1 MTYTTP
7 LRQKLALGIDDVK
20 QEGKLAR
27 LLDDLKDRILTPVPG
42 DIAWHMAEAELAA
55 PEALAADWQAWP
67 AFGPRSVWS
76 RKQGHTWFAARVTVP
91 AAAAGQTFVLRFTS
105 QWQERPGSTD
115 PQCLAWIDGQI
126 AQAIDGNHNELVIAR
141 EAVTGASVVLH
152 VDAFT
157 FFDRPL
163 TGFTVEYLVRD
174 PQIEALY
181 WDLATPFE
189 VARRLH
195 QTDPRRHQIFNRVDA
210 ALRALDRRGKGLTA
224 ELMASLPAAQEIAAG
239 IYALVDTEVQPV
251 ITAFGHTHVD
261 IAWLWR
267 VLHTREKGGRSFA
280 TALTMMAE
288 YPQFIFMYNQ
298 AVLYHFIKQ
307 DYPVLWQGIKDA
319 VRRGQL
325 DIEGAMWVE
334 PDANIVSGESMV
346 RQIMMGRRFHQTE
359 FGVTPTCVWLPD
371 TFGYSAN
378 MPQILA
384 KSGLG
389 YFLTSKLSWND
400 TDRHPYDT
408 FFWRGID
415 GTETKAHLITAQ
427 NFESDEI
434 FTTYNSD
441 MSVSQVMGSW
451 KRYEPKA
458 AHDELVLAYGWGD
471 GGGGPTREMVER
483 ATRLERGIP
492 GAPRLRL
499 EGLAPFLA
507 RLGAKMT
514 RDAGRFP
521 RWNGELYLQYHR
533 GTLTTVAR
541 NKRNNRLAERAMRE
555 LEWMLAL
562 ADVTAG
568 RPCPHD
574 LLDRMWKV
582 VLINQFHDILPGTS
596 IPEVYADSDS
606 EYDALFAEIEGG
618 NGPLLGAAHQL
629 GGGDGAAR
637 LHNFTSQPRDG
648 DLVILPDAA
657 SGRMLVTGG
666 RAEPVQRLTQA
677 DGTSALAAPVHGLGP
692 HGWIGATLAPPAAA
706 RDPQGGLTVTPDR
719 LENDHIVLTLDT
731 AGEITSFIDR
741 ASGRD
746 LIARGQTANRLVAY
760 EDKSMNWDAWDIDWY
775 FEEQF
780 WPLSGSPAA
789 ITVVETGPHRAALR
803 IERRY
808 RASTIVQVVSLE
820 RGARMVTF
828 DTFMD
833 WHEQQEVLK
842 AVFPLDMNVSEVRS
856 EIQFGHVTRP
866 THRNTTWDRARFE
879 ASMHRWID
887 MSEPDFGAALINDCK
902 YAYDAHEQ
910 TIRLTLVRGTV
921 HPHPQADQG
930 EHRLRYALMLHD
942 GLRDLDRVHHAAEA
956 LNNPVRLIG
965 TPGTG
970 GAAAAFSL
978 VACDA
983 PNVAI
988 ETVKK
993 AEDDTGLILRL
1004 FEHSNRRA
1012 SARLTFGIPV
1022 AAVYRVSLMEEGA
1035 EPVPLAADG
1044 SVTLGLCPF
1053 EIATLR
1059 VIPSGG
1065 AVHG

>member
-1 MTYTTP
+1 MIINTP
-7 LRQKLALGIDDVK
+7 LKQKLALGIDDLK

-27 LLDDLKDRILTPVPG
+27 LLDDLKERILTPVPG
-42 DIAWHMAEAELAA
+42 GIAWHVHEAEIA
-55 PEALAADWQAWP
+55 PEAALAADWESWP

-76 RKQGHTWFAARVTVP
+76 KSQGHTWFAARITVP
-91 AAAAGQTFVLRFTS
+91 QEAAGKCFVLRFTS

-115 PQCLAWIDGQI
+115 PQCLAYLDGEI
-126 AQAIDGNHNELVIAR
+126 AQAIDGNHNEVVIAR
-141 EAVTGASVVLH
+141 DAAPGASVVLH

-163 TGFTVEYLVRD
+163 AGFTVEYLVRD
-174 PQIEALY
+174 PEIEALY

-210 ALRALDRRGKGLTA
+210 GLRALDRRGKGLTDG
-224 ELMASLPAAQEIAAG
+224 LMDSLPAAKAIAEE
-239 IYALVDTEVQPV
+239 IYALTDTEVQPT

-307 DYPVLWQGIKDA
+307 DYPVLWEGIKAA
-319 VRRGQL
+319 VKRGQL

-346 RQIMMGRRFHQTE
+346 RQIMMGRKFHQTE
-359 FGVTPTCVWLPD
+359 FGVTPKCVWLPD

-378 MPQILA
+378 MPQILD

-427 NFESDEI
+427 EFESDAV

-441 MSVSQVMGSW
+441 LSVSQVMGSW

-458 AHDELVLAYGWGD
+458 AHDELVLCYGWGD

-483 ATRLERGIP
+483 GTRLERGIP

-499 EGLAPFLA
+499 EGLRPFLD
-507 RLGAKMT
+507 RLGDKMG
-514 RDAGRFP
+514 AEPGRFP

-533 GTLTTVAR
+533 GTLTTIGR
-541 NKRNNRLAERAMRE
+541 NKRNNRTAERLMRE
-555 LEWMLAL
+555 VEWMAAL
-562 ADVTAG
+562 ADVTTGQPYPFEA
-568 RPCPHD
+568 
-574 LLDRMWKV
+574 LDRMWKV

-596 IPEVYADSDS
+596 IPEVYADSDA

-618 NGPLLGAAHQL
+618 NGPLQ
-629 GGGDGAAR
+629 GAAR
-637 LHNFTSQPRDG
+637 ALSRGGDAARLYNFTSQSRDG
-648 DLVILPDAA
+648 DLAALPADTAGTA
-657 SGRMLVTGG
+657 LVTAG
-666 RAEPVQRLTQA
+666 RAEPLQRLTAA
-677 DGTSALAAPVHGLGP
+677 DGSTSLAAPVHGLGP
-692 HGWIGATLAPPAAA
+692 HGWIGAALQADGATAPA
-706 RDPQGGLTVTPDR
+706 GGLAAEVGR
-719 LENDHIVLTLDT
+719 LENDHLAIRFD
-731 AGEITSFIDR
+731 AKGEI
-741 ASGRD
+741 ASILDKATGRE
-746 LIARGQTANRLVAY
+746 LIAPGQTANRLVAY

-780 WPLSGSPAA
+780 WPLSDSPV
-789 ITVVETGPHRAALR
+789 TVTVAETGPHRAALR

-808 RASTIVQVVSLE
+808 RASTIVQVVSLA
-820 RGARMVTF
+820 RGARMVEF
-828 DTFMD
+828 DTFID
-833 WHEQQEVLK
+833 WHEQQEVIK

-856 EIQFGHVTRP
+856 EIQFGHVTRA

-879 ASMHRWID
+879 ASMHRWLD

-902 YAYDAHEQ
+902 YGYDAHEQ
-910 TIRLTLVRGTV
+910 TLRLTLVRGTV

-930 EHRLRYALMLHD
+930 EHRIRYALYLHA
-942 GLRDLDRVHHAAEA
+942 GTRDLETVHHMAERF
-956 LNNPVRLIG
+956 NNPLRLIG
-965 TPGTG
+965 TPGPQAD
-970 GAAAAFSL
+970 AAGFSL
-978 VACDA
+978 VSCSAA
-983 PNVAI
+983 NVAV

-993 AEDDTGLILRL
+993 AEDGAGLILRL
-1004 FEHSNRRA
+1004 FEHANRRA
-1012 SARLTFGIPV
+1012 TATIGFGLPV
-1022 AAVYRVSLMEEGA
+1022 AAVHRTNLMEED
-1035 EPVPLAADG
+1035 PTPLPLGPDG
-1044 SVTLGLCPF
+1044 TVTLDLRPF

-1059 VIPSGG
+1059 ITPTGG
-1065 AVHG
+1065 AGHG

>member
-7 LRQKLALGIDDVK
+7 LKHKLALGIDDLK

-27 LLDDLKDRILTPVPG
+27 LLEDLKERILTPVPG
-42 DIAWHMAEAELAA
+42 EIAWHVHEAEIA
-55 PEALAADWQAWP
+55 PQAALAADWESWP
-67 AFGPRSVWS
+67 TFGARSVWS
-76 RKQGHTWFAARVTVP
+76 KSQDHTWFAARITVP
-91 AAAAGQTFVLRFTS
+91 DEAAGRCFVLRFTS
-105 QWQERPGSTD
+105 QWQDRPGSTD
-115 PQCLAWIDGQI
+115 PQCLAYLDGQI
-126 AQAIDGNHNELVIAR
+126 AQAIDGNHNEVVVMR
-141 EAVTGASVVLH
+141 DAVAGASVVLH

-163 TGFTVEYLVRD
+163 AGFTVEYLVRD
-174 PQIEALY
+174 PDIEALY

-195 QTDPRRHQIFNRVDA
+195 QTDPRRHQILNRVDA
-210 ALRALDRRGKGLTA
+210 ALRALDRRGRGLTDG
-224 ELMASLPAAQEIAAG
+224 LMDSLPDARAIAEE
-239 IYALVDTEVQPV
+239 IYALTDTEVQPT
-251 ITAFGHTHVD
+251 ITAFGHTHLD

-307 DYPVLWQGIKDA
+307 DYPVLWAGIKDA

-346 RQIMMGRRFHQTE
+346 RQIMMGRKFHQTE
-359 FGVTPTCVWLPD
+359 FGVTPSCVWLPD

-378 MPQILA
+378 MPQILD

-427 NFESDEI
+427 DYESDEV

-441 MSVSQVMGSW
+441 LSVSQVMGSW

-458 AHDELVLAYGWGD
+458 AHDELVLCYGWGD

-483 ATRLERGIP
+483 GTRLERGIP

-499 EGLAPFLA
+499 EGLRPFLD
-507 RLGAKMT
+507 RLGAKMG
-514 RDAGRFP
+514 AEPGRFP

-533 GTLTTVAR
+533 GTLTTIGR
-541 NKRNNRLAERAMRE
+541 NKRNNRLAERLMRE
-555 LEWMLAL
+555 VEWMAVL

-568 RPCPHD
+568 QPYPYEA
-574 LLDRMWKV
+574 LDRMWKV

-596 IPEVYADSDS
+596 IPEVYADSDA

-618 NGPLLGAAHQL
+618 NGPLQ
-629 GGGDGAAR
+629 GAAR
-637 LHNFTSQPRDG
+637 ALAGGGGGARIYNFTSQRRDG
-648 DLVILPDAA
+648 DLAVLPGDAA
-657 SGRMLVTGG
+657 GRMLVTAG
-666 RAEPVQRLTQA
+666 RAEPVQRLMGA
-677 DGTSALAAPVHGLGP
+677 DGSIALAAPVHGLGP
-692 HGWIGATLAPPAAA
+692 HGWAGAALLPGVQ
-706 RDPQGGLTVTPDR
+706 QGPSGMLVAEAGR
-719 LENDHIVLTLDT
+719 LENDLLAIRLDPK
-731 AGEITSFIDR
+731 GEIASVIDKGT
-741 ASGRD
+741 GRE
-746 LIARGQTANRLVAY
+746 LIAPGQTANRLVAY
-760 EDKSMNWDAWDIDWY
+760 EDKPMDYDAWDIDWY
-775 FEEQF
+775 FEEQS
-780 WPLSGSPAA
+780 WPLSDGPV
-789 ITVVETGPHRAALR
+789 TVTVAETGPHRAALR

-808 RASTIVQVVSLE
+808 RASRVVQVVSLA
-820 RGARMVTF
+820 RGARMVEF
-828 DTFMD
+828 DTFID
-833 WHEQQEVLK
+833 WHEQQEVIK
-842 AVFPLDMNVSEVRS
+842 AVFPFDMNVSEVRS
-856 EIQFGHVTRP
+856 EIQFGHVTRA

-879 ASMHRWID
+879 ASMHRWLD

-910 TIRLTLVRGTV
+910 TMRLTLVRGTV
-921 HPHPQADQG
+921 HPHPEADQG
-930 EHRLRYALMLHD
+930 EHRTRYALYLHA
-942 GLRDLDRVHHAAEA
+942 GTRDLETVHHMAERF
-956 LNNPVRLIG
+956 NNPVRLIG
-965 TPGTG
+965 TPGTR
-970 GAAAAFSL
+970 ADDAAFSL
-978 VACDA
+978 VTCNAA
-983 PNVAI
+983 NVAI

-993 AEDDTGLILRL
+993 AEDGADLILRL
-1004 FEHSNRRA
+1004 FEHANRRA
-1012 SARLTFGIPV
+1012 TATIGLGLPV
-1022 AAVYRVSLMEEGA
+1022 AAVHRVNLMEDDSQ
-1035 EPVPLAADG
+1035 PLTMAPDG
-1044 SVTLGLCPF
+1044 TVTLDLRPF

-1059 VIPSGG
+1059 ITPAGG
-1065 AVHG
+1065 PGHG